1 MQDLGDG
8 QLEMKALRNED
19 LQETVV
25 HKDGVCV
32 LSAAKA
38 YGFRNIQN
46 LIRKLKAGNCPY
58 DVIEVMACPSG
69 AHYSHLLRVPHGCDR
84 TKNFGS
90 VGIFFRSQQHACG
103 PQARVLLM
111 GQEVFALSCLPDEF
125 LRRFPGVW
133 GCMQSPYLR
142 LRLKEHAAAH

>member
-1 MQDLGDG
+1 MQDLGDA

-19 LQETVV
+19 LQETHV
-25 HKDGVCV
+25 HKDGVHV

-69 AHYSHLLRVPHGCDR
+69 VHSHCFLKRLNGMHCTFPL
-84 TKNFGS
+84 
-90 VGIFFRSQQHACG
+90 AC
-103 PQARVLLM
+103 A
-111 GQEVFALSCLPDEF
+111 
-125 LRRFPGVW
+125 PGA
-133 GCMQSPYLR
+133 G
-142 LRLKEHAAAH
+142 